1 MGDGAMALHQ
11 WVFPTK
17 AFGTWMGKED
27 GETGI
32 DNDYVARGFDNI
44 GANIMGRNMFGPVRG
59 EWADSDWK
67 GWWGDALYRFFVA
80 VEALSGT

>member
-1 MGDGAMALHQ
+1 
-11 WVFPTK
+11 
-17 AFGTWMGKED
+17 MGKED